1 MKKKKNLPE
10 TPGEIASYFTAHQMA
25 AWKKEAEGKLRTYLF
40 VMSKRHR
47 WIAWC
52 SHCHHFIR
60 LDVSHHRKE
69 TACPH
74 CGSVGEQIHGW
85 RGYSR
90 LHDNILVY
98 SYAYSGKG
106 GGALVV
112 ASVNASVWWHGE
124 DVDWETGK
132 KKLVMPWR
140 IQPTVLLDSVSVFRP
155 GEGGVMACPSHGR
168 RPSLGGTLDHVKAPR
183 GREGCYTVMGFSTLR
198 KVYADEDEFLRA
210 VKRTPFR
217 YTLDELTPFERV
229 RALEIDGAL
238 PLLEM
243 IAHYPFAAECL
254 AKMGKPLH
262 DILLRSMYR
271 IATNVVN
278 WRGKTLKS
286 VLRGTLTKEEKAWLR
301 SEKGAYITPTILAV
315 WQALR
320 RSGNQETLLP
330 DMVAMGY
337 DKRLYDVLPDVAPV
351 RILHYLKK
359 KGIRESGIYAD
370 YISMCREEGV
380 DLTQKA
386 NLFPRDLTRAH
397 DAMIEHRRTRWEL
410 ERRERQRKAARE
422 KDLTWEKRRAAIVKR
437 YGFAAGGI
445 IIRVPEKLEELI
457 DEGNA
462 MHSCVGTYVGRVAA
476 GDTIVVFIRTEDT
489 DERLGTMEIAADG
502 THIVQARAAFNAELP
517 QDVQAFVEKFEAE
530 KIKPAIGMAG

>member
-1 MKKKKNLPE
+1 MKKKQNLPE
-10 TPGEIASYFTAHQMA
+10 TAEEIVGYVTPHRMEV
-25 AWKKEAEGKLRTYLF
+25 WRKKAEGELATYLF

-47 WIAWC
+47 HIAWC
-52 SHCHHFIR
+52 SHCRHFVR
-60 LDVSHHRKE
+60 LNASRHRRE
-69 TACPH
+69 TTCPH

-90 LHDNILVY
+90 LHDSILVY
-98 SYAYSGKG
+98 NYAYSGKG
-106 GGALVV
+106 GGALVA
-112 ASVNASVWWHGE
+112 ASVNATVRWH
-124 DVDWETGK
+124 DVDWGTEK
-132 KKLVMPWR
+132 KKLIMPWR
-140 IQPTVLLDSVSVFRP
+140 VRPTVLLDSVSVFRS
-155 GEGGVMACPSHGR
+155 GEGGVMACPSHGS
-168 RPSLGGTLDHVKAPR
+168 RPSLGSTLDHVKAPS
-183 GREGCYTVMGFSTLR
+183 GRAGCYTVMGFSTLR
-198 KVYADEDEFLRA
+198 KVYADEEGFLHA
-210 VKRTPFR
+210 VKRTPFH
-217 YTLDELTPFERV
+217 YTLDELTAFERA
-229 RALEIDGAL
+229 RALAIDGAL
-238 PLLEM
+238 PMLEM

-254 AKMGKPLH
+254 VKMGKPLH
-262 DILLRSMYR
+262 DILLRNMYR
-271 IATNVVN
+271 TATNAVN

-301 SEKGAYITPTILAV
+301 SEKGAYITPTILAA

-320 RSGNQETLLP
+320 KSGNQQTLLP
-330 DMVAMGY
+330 DMVATGY
-337 DKRLYDVLPDVAPV
+337 DKRLYDVLPDVAPA

-397 DAMIEHRRTRWEL
+397 DAMIEHRHTRWEL
-410 ERRERQRKAARE
+410 ERRERERKAARE
-422 KDLTWEKRRAAIVKR
+422 RNQSWKKRRAAIVRR
-437 YGFAAGGI
+437 YGFTAGGI

-476 GDTIVVFIRTEDT
+476 GSTIVVFIRTEDT
-489 DERLGTMEIAADG
+489 DERLGTMEIASDG
-502 THIVQARAAFNAELP
+502 TRIIQARGKFNHDLP
-517 QDVQAFVEKFEAE
+517 PEVQAFVDKFEAE